1 MARFSDALR
10 GVLPLAV
17 SLLGGHAPGCACDG
31 CSAGQRFAAGV
42 LGGVERT
49 AARRSR
55 RSRRS
60 PAAQVE
66 GGTGLARV
74 EVIDVEV
81 VEPVEV
87 IPPKRGR

>member
-1 MARFSDALR
+1 MRE
-10 GVLPLAV
+10 V
-17 SLLGGHAPGCACDG
+17 SKGDIIAFVI
-31 CSAGQRFAAGV
+31 SAAGV

-66 GGTGLARV
+66 GGKGLARV